1 MIKANYHTHSHY
13 CDGKGDI
20 KEYIEMAISKGLTHL
35 GFSGHAPVPF
45 KNTFAI
51 SNDKYNDYCSEIKRL
66 KEEYSDKIKIFLGLE
81 IDYIP
86 GISDNFST
94 LIDEGNLDYCIG
106 SVHLVNKNKDNNL
119 WFIDGSKQETYDE
132 GLNRVFGGDIKAAVK
147 AFFHQ
152 TNDMLTSQHPDILG
166 HFNKVVMHNK
176 ERYFSSS
183 DKWYINL
190 VCETLEIVKSA
201 DCVCEINTRGLYK
214 GRYYDYYPSKDI
226 IQIMNDMEI
235 PVVVSTDAHCPDE
248 LDKYE
253 GVFEFLKAIKYHHV
267 MYFDKIWREI
277 VF

>member
-45 KNTFAI
+45 ENTFAI
-51 SNDKYNDYCSEIKRL
+51 SNDKYNDYCSKINRL
-66 KEEYSDKIKIFLGLE
+66 KEEYNDKIKIFLGLE

-94 LIDEGNLDYCIG
+94 LINEGNLDYCIG

-183 DKWYINL
+183 DKWFINL
-190 VCETLEIVKSA
+190 VYETLEIVKST

-253 GVFEFLKAIKYHHV
+253 GVFEFLKAIKYRHV

>member
-45 KNTFAI
+45 ENTFAI
-51 SNDKYNDYCSEIKRL
+51 SNDKYNDYCSKINRL
-66 KEEYSDKIKIFLGLE
+66 KEEYNDKIKIFLGLE

-94 LIDEGNLDYCIG
+94 LINEGNLDYCIG

-183 DKWYINL
+183 DKWFINL
-190 VCETLEIVKSA
+190 VYETLEIVKST

-226 IQIMNDMEI
+226 IQIMNNMEI

-253 GVFEFLKAIKYHHV
+253 GVFEFLKAIKYRHV

>member
-45 KNTFAI
+45 ENTFAI
-51 SNDKYNDYCSEIKRL
+51 SNDKYNDYCSKINRL
-66 KEEYSDKIKIFLGLE
+66 KEEYNDKIKIFLGLE

-94 LIDEGNLDYCIG
+94 LINEGNLDYCIG
-106 SVHLVNKNKDNNL
+106 SVDLVNKNKDNNL

-183 DKWYINL
+183 DKWFINL
-190 VCETLEIVKSA
+190 VYETLEIVKST

-226 IQIMNDMEI
+226 IQIMNNMEI

-253 GVFEFLKAIKYHHV
+253 GVFEFLKAIKYRHV